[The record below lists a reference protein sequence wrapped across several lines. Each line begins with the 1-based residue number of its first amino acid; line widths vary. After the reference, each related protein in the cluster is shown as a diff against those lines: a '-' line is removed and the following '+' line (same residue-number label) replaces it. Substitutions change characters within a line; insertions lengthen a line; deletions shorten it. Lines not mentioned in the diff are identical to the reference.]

1 MISFQTGADMKIGII
16 TAMPEETAAV
26 LKKAASSKIN
36 ELKGRK
42 IFHSEIYGH
51 DIVLLEA
58 GMGMLNAGWAATVLA
73 IESPDLIISTGFGGA
88 VLPGLSVGDIVAS
101 QQLLHSSA
109 SGFEEIEVGFY
120 GRNNIAD
127 NLGFNRGT
135 FISCDVILDKKTVA
149 KQLPDGTANPVVEM
163 ESSAVARVAGIQGI
177 PFLGIRAISD
187 PWDEELDF
195 SISEFCDDSMQI
207 RIPKV
212 LATIAKRPKII
223 PQLIRLARSSSVAA
237 KSLAVAMERLF
248 KQI

>member
-1 MISFQTGADMKIGII
+1 MKIGII

-26 LKKAASSKIN
+26 LKKAGCSAKN

-42 IFHSEIYGH
+42 IFHCDISGH
-51 DIVLLEA
+51 KIVLIEA

-73 IESPDLIISTGFGGA
+73 VEQSDLIISTGFGGA
-88 VLPGLSVGDIVAS
+88 VLPGLSVGDIVAA

-109 SGFEEIEVGFY
+109 SGFEEIEVGIY
-120 GRNNIAD
+120 GRNSIAD
-127 NLGFNRGT
+127 SLGFNRGT
-135 FISCDVILDKKTVA
+135 FISCDAILDKKTLV
-149 KQLPDGTANPVVEM
+149 KQLPDHVSNPVLEM
-163 ESSAVARVAGIQGI
+163 ESAAVARVAETQGI

-195 SISEFCDDSMQI
+195 SINEFCDENMKI

-223 PQLIRLARSSSVAA
+223 PQLIRLARTSSVAA
-237 KSLAVAMERLF
+237 KSLAVAMERLLN
-248 KQI
+248 KI